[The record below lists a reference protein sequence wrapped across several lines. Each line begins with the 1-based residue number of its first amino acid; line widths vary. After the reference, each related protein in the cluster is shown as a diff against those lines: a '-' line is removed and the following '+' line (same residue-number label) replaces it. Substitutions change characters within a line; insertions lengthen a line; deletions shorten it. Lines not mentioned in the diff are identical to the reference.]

1 MEEIYFPPIPGSS
14 NVTYNVTLTETS
26 ADSFVF
32 NSGNS
37 PKVIS
42 LIQSPSVDV
51 IFALSKTHITN
62 LTIPSTTYSFIGSGS
77 NYDPRIYEGYE
88 DPIVSWVVSSQNNK
102 LFRTPVQP
110 TVSNITEGSASGE
123 TRLLTGGTRVVPLVD
138 IEINNAV
145 TPATATLSGYYSV
158 NYLGTSTQTATLNL
172 DNLISLNTAPTTSN
186 SSFTAASSGATTHGL
201 TAADADGDSLT
212 YGVVT
217 APSKGTLAISTSGV
231 ATYTVNVGQSG
242 SDLFRFKVND
252 GLQDSNTSTVS
263 VTLGSSGV
271 FSVNVVY
278 KYMDTDAGNTEH
290 NLSAVFSGTETL
302 SNFVA
307 GSSNDIEISVAN
319 WSVDATHAGVPTY
332 MNDVYDYDEVIY
344 RIKNNSGSVIKTGL
358 IPLNYSTSTFNNSA
372 RTGTVNTNI
381 VDTNFNSLSN
391 EPHTLE
397 IVLVY
402 KNNATP

>member
-1 MEEIYFPPIPGSS
+1 M
-14 NVTYNVTLTETS
+14 
-26 ADSFVF
+26 
-32 NSGNS
+32 
-37 PKVIS
+37 
-42 LIQSPSVDV
+42 
-51 IFALSKTHITN
+51 
-62 LTIPSTTYSFIGSGS
+62 
-77 NYDPRIYEGYE
+77 
-88 DPIVSWVVSSQNNK
+88 
-102 LFRTPVQP
+102 
-110 TVSNITEGSASGE
+110 
-123 TRLLTGGTRVVPLVD
+123 
-138 IEINNAV
+138 
-145 TPATATLSGYYSV
+145 
-158 NYLGTSTQTATLNL
+158 
-172 DNLISLNTAPTTSN
+172 
-186 SSFTAASSGATTHGL
+186 
-201 TAADADGDSLT
+201 
-212 YGVVT
+212 
-217 APSKGTLAISTSGV
+217 
-231 ATYTVNVGQSG
+231 
-242 SDLFRFKVND
+242 
-252 GLQDSNTSTVS
+252 S